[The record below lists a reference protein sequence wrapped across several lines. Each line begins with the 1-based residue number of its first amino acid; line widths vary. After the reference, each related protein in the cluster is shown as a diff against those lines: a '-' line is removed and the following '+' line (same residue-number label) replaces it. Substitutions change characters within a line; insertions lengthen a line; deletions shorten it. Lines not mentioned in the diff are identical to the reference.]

1 MSASIQI
8 AILYLYGYQY
18 NYHLSTHS
26 SIIHISIHPPI
37 HLSVI
42 HSFILIYL
50 ETHSCTSIVLG
61 HEQGMALAVRLGC
74 VNRIR
79 CVQWRAG
86 TGFRGDPEEDMI
98 TLLEIKA
105 AWRKHPPA
113 VVRVNPAEGKLHFLY
128 NTLALRLL

>member
-1 MSASIQI
+1 MHQ
-8 AILYLYGYQY
+8 
-18 NYHLSTHS
+18 HS
-26 SIIHISIHPPI
+26 LRPWAHR
-37 HLSVI
+37 
-42 HSFILIYL
+42 
-50 ETHSCTSIVLG
+50 
-61 HEQGMALAVRLGC
+61 HEQGMALAARLGC

-113 VVRVNPAEGKLHFLY
+113 VVRVNPAEGKLRFLY